1 MTRID
6 RFTSRMQAEMAC
18 GLLQANGFQ
27 ARVSADDAGGVHPDI
42 PFGIGG
48 TAVVV
53 ADEDYD
59 EAVALLD
66 AEPDAWQ
73 DADVRDGLGPSR
85 SPGTDGAS
93 DQAVEPQNQ
102 LGRRIAMA
110 LSVLLLV
117 LFVLNRLDVFA

>member
-1 MTRID
+1 VARID

-53 ADEDYD
+53 PDAEYE
-59 EAVALLD
+59 EAIALLD
-66 AEPDAWQ
+66 AAPSAWQ
-73 DADVRDGLGPSR
+73 DPDHVDGPATGPSDPDPTADDTDGLR
-85 SPGTDGAS
+85 R
-93 DQAVEPQNQ
+93 QV
-102 LGRRIAMA
+102 GRRVAMG
-110 LSVLLLV
+110 LSALLLL
-117 LFVLNRLDVFA
+117 LFVLNRLDVFS

>member
-1 MTRID
+1 VARID

-18 GLLQANGFQ
+18 GLLQANGFH

-53 ADEDYD
+53 PDDEYR
-59 EAVALLD
+59 EAIALLD
-66 AEPDAWQ
+66 AEPAAWQ
-73 DADVRDGLGPSR
+73 DDDATEPEMAGTATPDDDAAGEQR
-85 SPGTDGAS
+85 S
-93 DQAVEPQNQ
+93 QV
-102 LGRRIAMA
+102 GRRIMMA
-110 LSVLLLV
+110 LSAVLIL